1 MMQFIDAALRLYLPI
16 SGKTAPQKTLKN
28 ILICN
33 FNSDKLIQ
41 YVLYIL
47 CNYVYSVDYVGTI
60 SIIIQGYS
68 K

>member
-16 SGKTAPQKTLKN
+16 SGKTAPQKILKN

-33 FNSDKLIQ
+33 FNSDK

-60 SIIIQGYS
+60 KNISIIIQGYS